1 MMKKTIFLISFTLHT
16 LVTAQESRIN
26 SENLEEIVLTK
37 NKQFFENEEPAEFP
51 LGVNAFRQLLMK
63 NIQTDM
69 ISSTSDIHC
78 ELQFVIDKE
87 GNITEIKS
95 IGNNSEFNEEAARAL
110 SQIKE
115 KWKPGTLDGIP
126 VRYRMKVPLDLK
138 FNVDENARFPAGEDS
153 FKKRISENLEMKN
166 YQEKKS
172 CIISFVVDYRG
183 IISKI
188 SATGT
193 DKSFNK
199 KVIQAVRKIKEKWIP
214 AKLRDIPI
222 TAAPTSILFEIN

>member
-16 LVTAQESRIN
+16 IVTAQESRIN

-37 NKQFFENEEPAEFP
+37 NKQFFENEEPAEFS

-69 ISSTSDIHC
+69 ISGTSDIHC

-138 FNVDENARFPAGEDS
+138 FNVDENARFAAGEDS
-153 FKKRISENLEMKN
+153 FKKRISENLGMKN

-222 TAAPTSILFEIN
+222 TAPTSILFEIN